1 MKNNKK
7 NDNTI
12 AKNKKENYDYETKE
26 EFIAGVV
33 LKGWQVKSL
42 RQKRVSLANNPH
54 IIIDRNNEAWIS
66 GMSITPLEQ
75 ANTHEFRDSNAS
87 VKLLLNKK
95 EIDKIRGAKEQ
106 KGFTAILHALFW
118 QGQYVKAKISLSR
131 GKNTVDKRKTVQERE
146 GKIEAQRAMK
156 NIRL

>member
-1 MKNNKK
+1 MTKKK

-12 AKNKKENYDYETKE
+12 AINKKANYEYETIEK
-26 EFIAGVV
+26 FIAGVV
-33 LKGWQVKSL
+33 LQGWQVKSL
-42 RQKRVSLANNPH
+42 RNKRVSLANSPH

-66 GMSITPLEQ
+66 GMTITPMEQ
-75 ANTHEFRDSNAS
+75 ANTHNNHDANQSI
-87 VKLLLNKK
+87 KLLLNKN
-95 EIDKIRGAKEQ
+95 EINKIRGSKEQ
-106 KGFTAILHALFW
+106 KGYTAILHSLFW
-118 QGQYVKAKISLSR
+118 QGQYVKANISLSR